1 MNRLICLCATAF
13 CNNVLPKSEVKNPEY
28 DELQAFF
35 IICTIVLF
43 FVILSC
49 AFSMLFFEYG
59 KKLFC
64 SDNLLVQKVCDID
77 SVFNIYDENYVTSS
91 STLKRINSAP
101 TILMNE
107 TIDNDICN

>member
-1 MNRLICLCATAF
+1 M
-13 CNNVLPKSEVKNPEY
+13 
-28 DELQAFF
+28 
-35 IICTIVLF
+35 
-43 FVILSC
+43 
-49 AFSMLFFEYG
+49 
-59 KKLFC
+59 
-64 SDNLLVQKVCDID
+64 QKVCDID